1 MKVIRKGQGDP
12 YEAPKHFNCWAM
24 NKLRPDLS
32 QRLQVGVSHFLP
44 NGGAEMSSSPMER
57 AYYVLS
63 GSILVK
69 GKNNEEHALG
79 LDDLIYIAANEERS
93 FQNQGTTP
101 ATILVIIVQLD

>member
-1 MKVIRKGQGDP
+1 MKVIRKGQGEP
-12 YEAPKHFNCWAM
+12 YEAPKHFSCWAM

-32 QRLQVGVSHFLP
+32 ERLQVGVSHFLP

-69 GKNNEEHALG
+69 GKNEEHTLG
-79 LDDLIYIAANEERS
+79 PDDLIYIAANEERS

-101 ATILVIIVQLD
+101 ATTLVILVKVD

>member
-1 MKVIRKGQGDP
+1 MKVIRKGQGEP
-12 YEAPKHFNCWAM
+12 YEAPKHFNYWAM

-32 QRLQVGVSHFLP
+32 KRLQVGVSHFLP
-44 NGGAEMSSSPMER
+44 NGGTEMSCSPIER
-57 AYYVLS
+57 AYYILS

-69 GKNNEEHALG
+69 GKNEEHLLG

-101 ATILVIIVQLD
+101 ATILVILVKID